1 MGKNLM
7 CAKYWKKVG
16 KLCLLLVDGQL
27 ILEKNYFFVVAMEGN
42 TLYNDTIIYIQVA
55 EVLEEKMTLAGLT
68 G

>member
-1 MGKNLM
+1 M